1 VGNAGLIGVPRG
13 KAHPP
18 EVRAAVVA
26 ALCTGA
32 AFSAVCDEF
41 DVPYRTAKDWLD
53 AAAAS
58 SSLVRI
64 SGDEARTRRE
74 LDLEE
79 LVGRLV
85 SSSIE
90 ALVTQ
95 AGLAAERTW
104 FAAQDAQGIAAY
116 RGVEFDRLL
125 RLLRAFQ
132 RDQPGAEPQ
141 PVAIDGQLAEPARL
155 GDPARG
161 DRQPD

>member
-1 VGNAGLIGVPRG
+1 
-13 KAHPP
+13 
-18 EVRAAVVA
+18 VA
-26 ALCTGA
+26 ALVTGA
-32 AFSAVCDEF
+32 ALADVCAAF
-41 DVPYRTAKDWLD
+41 DVPERTATDWR
-53 AAAAS
+53 AAAIAAS
-58 SSLVRI
+58 PLVRWA
-64 SGDEARTRRE
+64 GDEARTRRE

-104 FAAQDAQGIAAY
+104 FSAQDAQGIAAY

-132 RDQPGAEPQ
+132 RDQPGVEQ
-141 PVAIDGQLAEPARL
+141 PGVIDGQLAEPARL
-155 GDPARG
+155 GDPSRG
-161 DRQPD
+161 DREPD